1 MEEFKKKIQ
10 RRFYLCL
17 MLCCSGSAIYWLLSY
32 FIKDVP
38 DYSRGMIAG
47 VYTGIIVIA
56 VFLMIKY
63 LILLRNEDK
72 LKKEYIKTTDE
83 RNIEI
88 SKETMRT
95 SSVISLGATGLAILI
110 TGFFSKTV
118 STTLFIDLAA
128 SSLITVLVFAY
139 YNKKM

>member
-1 MEEFKKKIQ
+1 
-10 RRFYLCL
+10 
-17 MLCCSGSAIYWLLSY
+17 MLCGSGSAIYWLLSY
-32 FIKDVP
+32 LIKDVP
-38 DYSRGMIAG
+38 AYSRGMISG

-63 LILLRNEDK
+63 LILLRSESK
-72 LKKEYIKTTDE
+72 LKAEYIKNTDE

-95 SSVISLGATGLAILI
+95 ASIINLVGTGLAILV
-110 TGFFSKTV
+110 TGFFSQTV
-118 STTLFIDLAA
+118 STALFIELTA

>member
-32 FIKDVP
+32 LIKDVP

-47 VYTGIIVIA
+47 IYMGMIVVA

-72 LKKEYIKTTDE
+72 LKAEYIKSTDE

-95 SSVISLGATGLAILI
+95 SSVISLGATALAILI
-110 TGFFSKTV
+110 TGFFSRTA
-118 STTLFIDLAA
+118 SLTLFIDLAA
-128 SSLITVLVFAY
+128 STLITVLVFAY

>member
-1 MEEFKKKIQ
+1 MENFKKKLQ

-17 MLCCSGSAIYWLLSY
+17 MLCCSGSAVYWGLSY
-32 FIKDVP
+32 LIKDVP
-38 DYSRGMIAG
+38 DFSRGMIAG
-47 VYTGIIVIA
+47 VYFGIIVVA
-56 VFLMIKY
+56 AFLMIKY

-72 LKKEYIKTTDE
+72 LKAEYIKTTDE

-88 SKETMRT
+88 SKATMRT
-95 SSVISLGATGLAILI
+95 SSVISLVATGLAVLI

-118 STTLFIDLAA
+118 SITLFIDMTAGA
-128 SSLITVLVFAY
+128 LITVLVNLY

>member
-1 MEEFKKKIQ
+1 MEKFKKKIQ

-17 MLCCSGSAIYWLLSY
+17 MLSCSGSAIYWGLSY
-32 FIKDVP
+32 LIKDVS
-38 DYSRGMIAG
+38 DYSRGMITG
-47 VYTGIIVIA
+47 IYTGIIFIA
-56 VFLMIKY
+56 TVLMIKY

-72 LKKEYIKTTDE
+72 MKAEYIKTTDE
-83 RNIEI
+83 RNNEI

-95 SSVISLGATGLAILI
+95 SSLITLVLTGLAILV
-110 TGFFSKTV
+110 TGFFSQTV

>member
-1 MEEFKKKIQ
+1 MEKFKKKIQ

-17 MLCCSGSAIYWLLSY
+17 MLCGSGSAIYWGLSY
-32 FIKDVP
+32 LIKDVP
-38 DYSRGMIAG
+38 DYSRGMITG
-47 VYTGIIVIA
+47 IYTGIIFIA
-56 VFLMIKY
+56 TVLMIKY

-72 LKKEYIKTTDE
+72 MKAEYIKTTDE
-83 RNIEI
+83 RNNEI

-95 SSVISLGATGLAILI
+95 SSLITLVLTGLAILV
-110 TGFFSKTV
+110 TGFFSQTV

>member
-1 MEEFKKKIQ
+1 MENFKKKIQ

-17 MLCCSGSAIYWLLSY
+17 MFCGSGSVIYWGLKQL
-32 FIKDVP
+32 IKDVP
-38 DYSRGMIAG
+38 DYSRGMITG
-47 VYTGIIVIA
+47 IYTGIVA
-56 VFLMIKY
+56 VAAILMIKY

-72 LKKEYIKTTDE
+72 LKAEYIKSTDE

-95 SSVISLGATGLAILI
+95 SSVICLAATGLAVLV

-118 STTLFIDLAA
+118 STALFIEMTA
-128 SSLITVLVFAY
+128 STIITVLVNAY
-139 YNKKM
+139 YRKKM